1 MTALSAPAERAHAVL
16 SASGAHRWLICAP
29 SARLEERLPNP
40 SSPFAE
46 EGTLAHAVAETELA
60 RWLFR
65 LDGADYQDAWKTY
78 LQDPRVTRDF
88 RDAVKRYVDFA
99 IERIQDARSRNKDA
113 VILLE
118 ERLNYSYL
126 VPEGFGTGD
135 LITVADGVLEV
146 IDLKFGQGVPVS
158 PEHNPQAMLYGL
170 GALAVTD
177 MLYDIHT
184 VRLTIHQP
192 RVGDGE
198 PRSWELPKA
207 DLFRWGY
214 HFVAPR
220 ADLAW
225 RGEGDFVPGEHCKF
239 CRAAAQCRAR
249 AEHNLALEQ
258 RDFADPE
265 LLGDFE
271 IAHILS
277 RIEPL
282 LSWATAV
289 RNYAL
294 ETAKQG
300 RKLPGWKL
308 VRGRSVRAYGD
319 TEAVIKALTGAG
331 IPEAALYERRLLGI
345 TALEKAIGKK
355 QFAEL
360 LPEPL
365 VTKPPG
371 ALALAPST
379 DPRAEVESSALEG
392 FADLTEKEP
401 A

>member
-1 MTALSAPAERAHAVL
+1 VL
-16 SASGAHRWLICAP
+16 SASSAHRWLHCTP
-29 SARLEERLPNP
+29 SARLEEQLPDP
-40 SSPFAE
+40 SSSFAE
-46 EGTLAHAVAETELA
+46 EGTLAHAVAETELS

-65 LDGADYQDAWKTY
+65 IDGADYQDAWKKY
-78 LQDPRVTRDF
+78 LEDPRVTRDF

-99 IERIQDARSRNKDA
+99 IERIEDARARNKDA

-118 ERLNYSYL
+118 EKLDYSFL
-126 VPEGFGTGD
+126 APEGFGTGD
-135 LITVADGVLEV
+135 LVTVADGVLEV
-146 IDLKFGQGVPVS
+146 VDLKFGQGVPVS
-158 PEHNPQAMLYGL
+158 PQENPQLMLYGL
-170 GALAVTD
+170 GALASTD
-177 MLYDIHT
+177 LLYDIHT

-198 PRSWELPKA
+198 PRSWEISKA
-207 DLFRWGY
+207 DLLRWGY
-214 HFVAPR
+214 GFVAPR

-225 RGEGDFVPGEHCKF
+225 RGEGDFEPGEHCKF

-249 AEHNLALEQ
+249 AEYNLELER
-258 RDFADPE
+258 RDFAVPE
-265 LLGDFE
+265 LLDDDE
-271 IAHILS
+271 IADILS

-282 LSWATAV
+282 VIWATAV
-289 RNYAL
+289 RDYAL
-294 ETAKQG
+294 NAAKEG

-319 TEAVIKALTGAG
+319 TDAVVSALTAAG
-331 IPEAALYERRLLGI
+331 IPEAVLYERRLLGI
-345 TALEKAIGKK
+345 TAMEKAIGKS
-355 QFAEL
+355 QFTKL

-371 ALALAPST
+371 ALVLAPST

-392 FADLTEKEP
+392 FTDLTEKEP